1 MSGKLRVSRS
11 LIKKNNFFQIDK
23 SRQEHNRWF
32 VYRIKNTSIL
42 KEIQMSKSCAFFG
55 NDYKWRRDD
64 IIEKVK
70 EQALLLIAEEGVD
83 TFYVGSKGAYERDA
97 YNAVLQIKTKQ
108 SRHPDSLCCFRYER
122 G

>member
-1 MSGKLRVSRS
+1 M
-11 LIKKNNFFQIDK
+11 
-23 SRQEHNRWF
+23 
-32 VYRIKNTSIL
+32 YRIKNTSIL

-70 EQALLLIAEEGVD
+70 EQALILIKEESVD

-97 YNAVLQIKTKQ
+97 YNAVLQIKQ
-108 SRHPDSLCCFRYER
+108 NNPDIIIILLLLV
-122 G
+122 